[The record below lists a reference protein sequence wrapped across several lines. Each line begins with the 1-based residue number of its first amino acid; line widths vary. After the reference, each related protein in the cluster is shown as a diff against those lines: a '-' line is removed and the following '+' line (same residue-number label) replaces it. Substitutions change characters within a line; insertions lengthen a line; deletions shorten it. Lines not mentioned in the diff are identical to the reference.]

1 MILFNQSLSL
11 ALDETQA
18 MLDVCQTDGPFKQ
31 MLLLRRENLSAQIF
45 EQEPERVDRPRCSF
59 EVWELIRK
67 AVLRRDRFQCQG
79 CGATLG
85 LNVHHIVPVSRGGE
99 DDPRNLISLCNDC
112 HAAIHPW
119 LLEAV

>member
-1 MILFNQSLSL
+1 MISFDQSLSL

-18 MLDVCQTDGPFKQ
+18 MLDACRTESPFKQ

-45 EQEPERVDRPRCSF
+45 EQEPERVDRPRCSSD
-59 EVWELIRK
+59 VWNMIRK

-79 CGATLG
+79 CGQTLG